1 MPAIVSKSLYR
12 YMIDTHDF
20 DSRVGFVYAYN
31 YNGAMIQITKHYR
44 DLNIRSITIEP
55 WDLDI
60 VEIYRS

>member
-31 YNGAMIQITKHYR
+31 YNGAMIQITEHYR

-60 VEIYRS
+60 IEIYRS

>member
-31 YNGAMIQITKHYR
+31 YNDAMAQVTEHYR
-44 DLNIRSITIEP
+44 DLKIRSITIEV
-55 WDLDI
+55 WVLDI

>member
-55 WDLDI
+55 
-60 VEIYRS
+60 